1 MNTDERL
8 LRVMTTVRHGLAEQ
22 IFDAIEDEES
32 AQDAQELRRE
42 VARLERQCA
51 ELCELLP
58 HNANKYQWQLGE
70 EMRAIEK
77 RVEVKMKQFP
87 WNFIHEHYFECLR
100 LKTKA

>member
-51 ELCELLP
+51 ELCE
-58 HNANKYQWQLGE
+58 
-70 EMRAIEK
+70 K